1 MQDSKT
7 ETKKFLIY
15 LAHVGLTA
23 IVSALIA
30 ILQNYLAVHTSAT
43 PDLINPAHTATI
55 GGTIGLATSQLKSVR
70 HTLFT

>member
-1 MQDSKT
+1 MEEKKS

-30 ILQNYLAVHTSAT
+30 ILQNYIAMHTSQM
-43 PDLINPAHTATI
+43 PDLINPAHTATV
-55 GGTIGLATSQLKSVR
+55 GGILGLGTPQIKTIRK
-70 HTLFT
+70 TLFT